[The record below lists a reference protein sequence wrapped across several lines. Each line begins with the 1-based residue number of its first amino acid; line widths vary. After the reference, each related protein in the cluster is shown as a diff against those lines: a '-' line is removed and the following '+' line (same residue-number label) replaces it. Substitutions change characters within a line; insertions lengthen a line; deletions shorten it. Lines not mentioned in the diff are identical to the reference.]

1 LVFKEGIKNRGCAL
15 SRTCIII
22 MGFLSLSYFTIRL
35 LLGSFAILE
44 IELELR
50 ADMFLEVSAKFRFNY
65 QLAYTFNKG

>member
-1 LVFKEGIKNRGCAL
+1 
-15 SRTCIII
+15 